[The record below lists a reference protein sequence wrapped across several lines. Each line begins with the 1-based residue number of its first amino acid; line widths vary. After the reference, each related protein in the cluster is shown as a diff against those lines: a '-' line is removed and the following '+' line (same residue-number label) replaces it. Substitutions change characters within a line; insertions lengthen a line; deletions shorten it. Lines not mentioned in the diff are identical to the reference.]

1 MSDYEDIVGTPSGFA
16 IETDDGRVIVNQG
29 EIITFSA
36 VEDARREGLLEEMRA
51 AAAMSQ
57 APPDIVTA
65 PEYVEIGDEEPEG
78 VHPA

>member
-1 MSDYEDIVGTPSGFA
+1 MSDYEEIIGTPSGFA
-16 IETDDGRVIVNQG
+16 VETDDGRLIVSEG
-29 EIITFSA
+29 EIITLGA
-36 VEDARREGLLEEMRA
+36 LEDARREGLLEEMRA

>member
-1 MSDYEDIVGTPSGFA
+1 MSDYEDIVGTPSGFS
-16 IETDDGRVIVNQG
+16 IETDDGRMIVKEG

-36 VEDARREGLLEEMRA
+36 VEDARREGLLDKLRT
-51 AAAMSQ
+51 AAAMVQ

-65 PEYVEIGDEEPEG
+65 PEYVEIGDEEPEH